1 MSKKKTMLIFSLI
14 SMLLIVIAF
23 VAGRWFQKKQ
33 EKIDDTSI
41 GIEEINEKASA
52 CVTQLKEP
60 TESKYVSIFDKY
72 NEVELVPNSV
82 ESVEEGLYK
91 GLIKISAPNFE
102 EGFNSYAESHGDDS
116 FTAERYDAIIDEI
129 LTIAPVI
136 TTEHEVYLYLD
147 ENSELIPIL
156 DDDIINSM
164 YGNLSHLYMTEF
176 ENFFQNGG
184 E

>member
-1 MSKKKTMLIFSLI
+1 MSKKKTMIIFSLTSI
-14 SMLLIVIAF
+14 LLIIVAF

-33 EKIDDTSI
+33 AKPDDTSI
-41 GIEEINEKASA
+41 SIEEINEKASA
-52 CVTQLKEP
+52 CVSQLKEP

-72 NEVELVPNSV
+72 NEVKLVPNSV
-82 ESVEEGLYK
+82 ESVEESLYK
-91 GLIKISAPNFE
+91 GLINITAPNFE

-116 FTAERYDAIIDEI
+116 FTAERYDEILEEI
-129 LTIAPVI
+129 LTTSPIVS
-136 TTEHEVYLYLD
+136 TEHEVYLYLN

-164 YGNLSHLYMTEF
+164 YGNIKHLYMSEF